1 MFSFGI
7 TKKKKRQPQV
17 WQLLLASFQYGERN
31 LSAGHRIKL
40 CWTCAHVPAHVV
52 HVRHL
57 MLSLLVQDTVTQ
69 PHKAMHWMMLCSPWR
84 FILCSPAGCM
94 CLGPLLPKSTCVY
107 VTGPAHALLFAHII
121 LQAPCSCVMTWFSSR
136 RMWFACSNTW
146 ASMHGC
152 TSTEKVRIRHSF
164 SFSSVL
170 LPVRQ
175 HDVQRKLLASV
186 GYHRND
192 TYCSQERI
200 EATYSS
206 L

>member
-1 MFSFGI
+1 M
-7 TKKKKRQPQV
+7 
-17 WQLLLASFQYGERN
+17 
-31 LSAGHRIKL
+31 
-40 CWTCAHVPAHVV
+40 CAYLPAHIV
-52 HVRHL
+52 HVRYL
-57 MLSLLVQDTVTQ
+57 MLSLLLWDTVTQ
-69 PHKAMHWMMLCSPWR
+69 PQKAMRQMMLYSPWH
-84 FILCSPAGCM
+84 FILCSPSGCM

-107 VTGPAHALLFAHII
+107 VTAPAHVLLLAHII
-121 LQAPCSCVMTWFSSR
+121 LQAPCSCVMTRFSSR
-136 RMWFACSNTW
+136 RMRFACSNTR

-152 TSTEKVRIRHSF
+152 TSTEQVRIRHNF